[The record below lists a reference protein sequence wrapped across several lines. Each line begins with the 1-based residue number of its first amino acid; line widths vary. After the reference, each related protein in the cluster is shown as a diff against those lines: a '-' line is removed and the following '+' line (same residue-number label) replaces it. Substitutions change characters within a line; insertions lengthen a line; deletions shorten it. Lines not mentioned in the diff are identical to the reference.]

1 MGNNSAPPSVSARAL
16 ATSCTRAMRHASRQR
31 RTLAPLL
38 STHWSIVKL
47 SRFITD
53 HLEQILKEWELFAS
67 SLPIPGA
74 DISKAELRD
83 HAKQMLETIV
93 RDMDVIENAAQR
105 KKKSITGVSEIT
117 GKETAAA
124 THGFLRQQI
133 GFTLPQLTAEFRAMR
148 ASVLRLW
155 MAQVSVASKT
165 ATEDILRFNEAID
178 KALQESAI
186 RYSQQSD
193 RTRNTFLA
201 ILSHDLRSPLS
212 TMTMA
217 GALLSRPS
225 ANSSST
231 VEIGARVARSAATMT
246 TMVNDLLEFAR
257 TQLGGHMPISSSLGD
272 LGEICK
278 TAVEDASAA
287 HPKCKFELSTKG
299 EMIGD
304 FDAPRLAQLFSN
316 LLNNAAQYR
325 TDDQPVTITACGDD
339 DTAVVQVKNFGRQI
353 PEASL
358 KTIFD
363 PLVQLAVSDEHKAP
377 NATSIGLGLF
387 IAREIACAHGG
398 TIGAESSLERGTV
411 FTVRL
416 PRVSLNEGAN
426 GG

>member
-1 MGNNSAPPSVSARAL
+1 MTPVAEPNPPSL
-16 ATSCTRAMRHASRQR
+16 TSTAYTGASSI
-31 RTLAPLL
+31 P
-38 STHWSIVKL
+38 HWSTVKL
-47 SRFITD
+47 SRFITG
-53 HLEQILKEWELFAS
+53 HLEPILEEWELFAR
-67 SLPIPGA
+67 SLPIPGNA
-74 DISKAELRD
+74 ISKAELRD
-83 HAKQMLETIV
+83 HAKQMLQTIV

-105 KKKSITGVSEIT
+105 KKKSTTGVSEIE

-124 THGFLRQQI
+124 THGSLRQQI

-155 MAQVSVASKT
+155 MAQVSVTTKT
-165 ATEDILRFNEAID
+165 ATQDILRFNEAID
-178 KALQESAI
+178 QALQESAI

-225 ANSSST
+225 ATSAST
-231 VEIGARVARSAATMT
+231 VQIGARVARSAATMT

-257 TQLGGHMPISSSLGD
+257 TQLGGRMPISPSLGD

-287 HPKCKFELSTKG
+287 HPQCKFELSTTG

-304 FDAPRLAQLFSN
+304 FDAARLAQLFSN

-325 TDDQPVTITACGDD
+325 TDDQPVSITACGDA

-353 PEASL
+353 PEAAL
-358 KTIFD
+358 KSIFD
-363 PLVQLAVSDEHKAP
+363 PLVQLAISDDHKAP

-387 IAREIACAHGG
+387 IAREIASAHGG
-398 TIGAESSLERGTV
+398 TIGAESSLESGTI

-416 PRVSLNEGAN
+416 PRVWRNEGAN

>member
-1 MGNNSAPPSVSARAL
+1 MEE
-16 ATSCTRAMRHASRQR
+16 
-31 RTLAPLL
+31 LL
-38 STHWSIVKL
+38 
-47 SRFITD
+47 
-53 HLEQILKEWELFAS
+53 EEWELFAR

-74 DISKAELRD
+74 AISKTDLRD
-83 HAKQMLETIV
+83 HARQMLEAIV
-93 RDMDVIENAAQR
+93 RDMDGIESAAQR
-105 KKKSITGVSEIT
+105 KKKSTSEVSEIA
-117 GKETAAA
+117 GAQTAASI
-124 THGFLRQQI
+124 HGSLRQLS

-155 MAQVSVASKT
+155 MAQVTVTSKT
-165 ATEDILRFNEAID
+165 AVADILHFNEAID
-178 KALQESAI
+178 QALQESAI

-201 ILSHDLRSPLS
+201 ILSHDLRSPLT

-225 ANSSST
+225 ADPSSS
-231 VEIGARVARSAATMT
+231 VQIGARVARSAATMT

-257 TQLGGHMPISSSLGD
+257 TQLGGRMPVTPSLGD
-272 LGEICK
+272 IGEICK
-278 TAVEDASAA
+278 RAVEDASAA
-287 HPKCKFELSTKG
+287 HPKCKFQLSTTG

-325 TDDQPVTITACGDD
+325 SDDQPVTITACGDA
-339 DTAVVQVKNFGRQI
+339 DTAVVQVTNFGRQI
-353 PEASL
+353 PAASL
-358 KTIFD
+358 QAIFD
-363 PLVQLAVSDEHKAP
+363 PLVQLAMSDEHKAP

-387 IAREIACAHGG
+387 IAREIASAHGG

-416 PRVSLNEGAN
+416 PRVALDDGTAGN
-426 GG
+426 

>member
-1 MGNNSAPPSVSARAL
+1 M
-16 ATSCTRAMRHASRQR
+16 
-31 RTLAPLL
+31 
-38 STHWSIVKL
+38 KL

-53 HLEQILKEWELFAS
+53 HLEQILVEWELFAS

-257 TQLGGHMPISSSLGD
+257 TQLGGHMPISPSLGD

-325 TDDQPVTITACGDD
+325 TDDQPVTITACGDAD
-339 DTAVVQVKNFGRQI
+339 MAVVQVKNFGRQI

-398 TIGAESSLERGTV
+398 TIGAESSLECGTV

>member
-1 MGNNSAPPSVSARAL
+1 M
-16 ATSCTRAMRHASRQR
+16 
-31 RTLAPLL
+31 
-38 STHWSIVKL
+38 KL
-47 SRFITD
+47 SRFITGN
-53 HLEQILKEWELFAS
+53 LEPILEEWELFAR

-74 DISKAELRD
+74 AISKAELRD

-93 RDMDVIENAAQR
+93 HDMDVIENAAQR
-105 KKKSITGVSEIT
+105 KKKSTTGVSEIA

-124 THGFLRQQI
+124 THGSLRQQI

-165 ATEDILRFNEAID
+165 ATDDILRFNEAID
-178 KALQESAI
+178 QALQESAI

-225 ANSSST
+225 ASSSST
-231 VEIGARVARSAATMT
+231 TVQIGARVARSAATMT

-257 TQLGGHMPISSSLGD
+257 TQLGGNMPVSPTLGD
-272 LGEICK
+272 IGEICK

-287 HPKCKFELSTKG
+287 HPECKFELSATG

-325 TDDQPVTITACGDD
+325 TDDQPVTITARGDAD
-339 DTAVVQVKNFGRQI
+339 RAVVQVKNFGRQI

-363 PLVQLAVSDEHKAP
+363 PLVQLAISDEHKAP

-387 IAREIACAHGG
+387 IAREIASAHGG
-398 TIGAESSLERGTV
+398 TIGAESSLECGTV

-416 PRVSLNEGAN
+416 PRVSLNDRGN

>member
-1 MGNNSAPPSVSARAL
+1 M
-16 ATSCTRAMRHASRQR
+16 
-31 RTLAPLL
+31 
-38 STHWSIVKL
+38 KL
-47 SRFITD
+47 SLFITD
-53 HLEQILKEWELFAS
+53 HLEQILEEWELFAS
-67 SLPIPGA
+67 SLAIPGA
-74 DISKAELRD
+74 AISKAELRD

-105 KKKSITGVSEIT
+105 KKKSTTGVSEIA

-124 THGFLRQQI
+124 THGSLRQQI

-155 MAQVSVASKT
+155 MAQVTVTSKL
-165 ATEDILRFNEAID
+165 AIEDILRFNEAID

-201 ILSHDLRSPLS
+201 ILSHDLRSPLT

-225 ANSSST
+225 ANPSST
-231 VEIGARVARSAATMT
+231 VEIGARVARSAAAMT

-257 TQLGGHMPISSSLGD
+257 TQLGGHMPFSPSLGD
-272 LGEICK
+272 IGEICK

-287 HPKCKFELSTKG
+287 HPKCKFELSTSG

-325 TDDQPVTITACGDD
+325 TDDQPVTITACGDAN
-339 DTAVVQVKNFGRQI
+339 TAVVQVKNFGRQI
-353 PEASL
+353 PHAAL

-363 PLVQLAVSDEHKAP
+363 PLVQLAVSDEYKAP

-398 TIGAESSLERGTV
+398 TIGAESSLECGTV

-416 PRVSLNEGAN
+416 PRVSLNENAN

>member
-1 MGNNSAPPSVSARAL
+1 M
-16 ATSCTRAMRHASRQR
+16 
-31 RTLAPLL
+31 
-38 STHWSIVKL
+38 KL

-257 TQLGGHMPISSSLGD
+257 TQLGGHMPISPSLGD
-272 LGEICK
+272 IGEICK

-325 TDDQPVTITACGDD
+325 TDDQPVTITACGDA

-398 TIGAESSLERGTV
+398 TIGAESSLECGTV

>member
-1 MGNNSAPPSVSARAL
+1 
-16 ATSCTRAMRHASRQR
+16 
-31 RTLAPLL
+31 
-38 STHWSIVKL
+38 
-47 SRFITD
+47 
-53 HLEQILKEWELFAS
+53 
-67 SLPIPGA
+67 
-74 DISKAELRD
+74 
-83 HAKQMLETIV
+83 
-93 RDMDVIENAAQR
+93 
-105 KKKSITGVSEIT
+105 
-117 GKETAAA
+117 
-124 THGFLRQQI
+124 
-133 GFTLPQLTAEFRAMR
+133 MR

-178 KALQESAI
+178 QALQESAI

-201 ILSHDLRSPLS
+201 ILSHDLRSPLT

-225 ANSSST
+225 ASASST
-231 VEIGARVARSAATMT
+231 VQIGARVARSAAAMT

-257 TQLGGHMPISSSLGD
+257 TQLGGHMPVSPTLGD

-287 HPKCKFELSTKG
+287 HPQCKFELSTTG

-325 TDDQPVTITACGDD
+325 TDEQPVTITASGDA

-353 PEASL
+353 PESSL
-358 KTIFD
+358 KSIFD
-363 PLVQLAVSDEHKAP
+363 PLVQLAISDDHKAP

-387 IAREIACAHGG
+387 IAREIASAHGG
-398 TIGAESSLERGTV
+398 TIGAESSLECGTI

-426 GG
+426 SV

>member
-1 MGNNSAPPSVSARAL
+1 MEE
-16 ATSCTRAMRHASRQR
+16 
-31 RTLAPLL
+31 LL
-38 STHWSIVKL
+38 
-47 SRFITD
+47 
-53 HLEQILKEWELFAS
+53 EEWELFAR

-74 DISKAELRD
+74 AISKTDLRD
-83 HAKQMLETIV
+83 HARQMLEAIV
-93 RDMDVIENAAQR
+93 RDMDGIESAAQR
-105 KKKSITGVSEIT
+105 KKKSTSDVSEIA
-117 GKETAAA
+117 GAQTAAS
-124 THGFLRQQI
+124 THGSLRQLI

-155 MAQVSVASKT
+155 MAQVTVTSKT
-165 ATEDILRFNEAID
+165 AVADILHFNEAID
-178 KALQESAI
+178 QALQESAI

-201 ILSHDLRSPLS
+201 ILSHDLRSPLT

-225 ANSSST
+225 ADPSSS
-231 VEIGARVARSAATMT
+231 VQIGARVARSAATMT

-257 TQLGGHMPISSSLGD
+257 TQLGGRMPVTLSLGD
-272 LGEICK
+272 IGEICK
-278 TAVEDASAA
+278 RAVEDASAA
-287 HPKCKFELSTKG
+287 HPKCKFQLSTTG

-325 TDDQPVTITACGDD
+325 SDDQPVTITACGDA
-339 DTAVVQVKNFGRQI
+339 DTTVVEVTNFGRQI
-353 PEASL
+353 PAASL
-358 KTIFD
+358 QAIFD
-363 PLVQLAVSDEHKAP
+363 PLVQLAMSDDHKAP

-387 IAREIACAHGG
+387 IAREIASAHGG

-416 PRVSLNEGAN
+416 PRVALDDGTAGN
-426 GG
+426 

>member
-1 MGNNSAPPSVSARAL
+1 MEE
-16 ATSCTRAMRHASRQR
+16 
-31 RTLAPLL
+31 LL
-38 STHWSIVKL
+38 
-47 SRFITD
+47 
-53 HLEQILKEWELFAS
+53 EEWELFAR

-74 DISKAELRD
+74 AISKTDLRD
-83 HAKQMLETIV
+83 HARQMLEAIV
-93 RDMDVIENAAQR
+93 RDMDGIESAAQR
-105 KKKSITGVSEIT
+105 KKKSTSDVSEIA
-117 GKETAAA
+117 GAQTAAS
-124 THGFLRQQI
+124 THGSLRQLI

-155 MAQVSVASKT
+155 MAQVTVTSKT
-165 ATEDILRFNEAID
+165 AVADILHFNEAID
-178 KALQESAI
+178 QALQESAI

-201 ILSHDLRSPLS
+201 ILSHDLRSPLT

-225 ANSSST
+225 ADPSSS
-231 VEIGARVARSAATMT
+231 VQIGARVARSAATMT

-257 TQLGGHMPISSSLGD
+257 TQLGGRMPVTLSLGD
-272 LGEICK
+272 IGEICK
-278 TAVEDASAA
+278 RAVEDASAA
-287 HPKCKFELSTKG
+287 HPKCKFQLSTTG

-325 TDDQPVTITACGDD
+325 SDDQPVTITACGDA
-339 DTAVVQVKNFGRQI
+339 DTAVVQVTNFGRQI
-353 PEASL
+353 PAASL
-358 KTIFD
+358 QAIFD
-363 PLVQLAVSDEHKAP
+363 PLVQLAMSDDHKAP

-387 IAREIACAHGG
+387 IAREIASAHGG

-416 PRVSLNEGAN
+416 PRVALDDGTAGN
-426 GG
+426 